1 MNGILGRRFMVLTEA
16 NIWNPQTL
24 GTSNFLHTD
33 FLTETLSSQGPCP
46 QVNEKEVAHLGKLFS
61 NSSGIYDK
69 AL

>member
-1 MNGILGRRFMVLTEA
+1 MVREA

-33 FLTETLSSQGPCP
+33 FLTKTLSIQGPRP
-46 QVNEKEVAHLGKLFS
+46 QVNEKEVAHLGELFS
-61 NSSGIYDK
+61 SSSGIYNK